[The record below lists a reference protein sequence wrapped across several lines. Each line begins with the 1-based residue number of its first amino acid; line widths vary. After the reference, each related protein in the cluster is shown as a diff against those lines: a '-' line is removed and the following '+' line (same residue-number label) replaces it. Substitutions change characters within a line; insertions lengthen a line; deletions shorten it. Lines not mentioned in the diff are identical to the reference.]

1 MHSFRSNFSR
11 FLIPLALAALGAVLC
26 AFLVPAESH
35 AVKQQLVGFP
45 DSDVASQQARP
56 LILGALCFLPAL
68 ASLVYTFG
76 SILDRYII
84 REFLSIF
91 GICLSA
97 LLMIWLLIDLSDK
110 ISDFRSSR
118 QIWRTMALFYGIRS
132 PAILLLLLPYSL
144 LLSLLYSLG
153 KLSTHREILSM
164 VQAGRGVLRITLPL
178 MIAGV
183 FFSLLS
189 MGLNYHWAP
198 TAEGAVKNVL
208 DAAKGK
214 QVNDADNVLY
224 RDARTHRLWMVGA
237 FPRNYQ
243 NGNPLQNVEVTT
255 SHDDDSLESRIWT
268 KRALWDRQ
276 TRTWIFDNPS
286 IGRFRSD
293 QPVEY
298 KMMTVPFMIKSW
310 SETPWQLIKPG
321 LSARNLG
328 IPDLNAWLNSN
339 QKHAGTAD
347 ASPYLTQ
354 WHYRWAFPFTCLVTV
369 LLATPLGI
377 HFARRGAGGGVF
389 IAVVLSAL
397 MLLMGNISLALGE
410 SGTLGPAKAAW
421 LPNVAFTLIGL
432 YLFRRR
438 ISGVP
443 IYRTIKRFLLA
454 SD

>member
-1 MHSFRSNFSR
+1 MHSIRSKFSH
-11 FLIPLALAALGAVLC
+11 FLVPLVLAVLGAALC
-26 AFLVPAESH
+26 AFLVPSESH

-45 DSDVASQQARP
+45 DSDVVSQQARP

-68 ASLVYTFG
+68 AGLVYTFG

-84 REFLSIF
+84 REFLGIF
-91 GICLSA
+91 GVCLFA
-97 LLMIWLLIDLSDK
+97 LLMVWLLIDLSDK
-110 ISDFRSSR
+110 ISDFRSSKH
-118 QIWRTMALFYGIRS
+118 IWRTIALFYGIRS
-132 PAILLLLLPYSL
+132 SAILLLLLPYSL

-153 KLSTHREILSM
+153 KLSTHREILAM

-198 TAEGAVKNVL
+198 TAEATVTNVL
-208 DAAKGK
+208 QAAKGK
-214 QVNDADNVLY
+214 PVTDADNVLY
-224 RDARTHRLWMVGA
+224 RNAQTHRLWMVGA
-237 FPRNYQ
+237 FPQNYQ
-243 NGNPLQNVEVTT
+243 NGNPLLDVEVTT
-255 SHDDDSLESRIWT
+255 TRDDYSLESRIWT
-268 KRALWDRQ
+268 KRALWNRN
-276 TRTWIFDNPS
+276 TRTWIFDNPTIS
-286 IGRFRSD
+286 RFHND
-293 QPVEY
+293 QPADY

-321 LSARNLG
+321 LSARYLG
-328 IPDLNAWLNSN
+328 IPDLNAWINSN

-354 WHYRWAFPFTCLVTV
+354 WHYRWALPFTCWVTV

-377 HFARRGAGGGVF
+377 HFDRRGAGGGVF

-410 SGTLGPAKAAW
+410 SGTLGPAMAAW
-421 LPNVAFTLIGL
+421 LPNIAFTLIGL
-432 YLFRRR
+432 YLFRCR

-443 IYRTIKRFLLA
+443 IYRTIKRILLA